1 MCNYYT
7 LDLHFL
13 HSKIES
19 EGPVAGELLGLLA
32 VVGAVAN
39 YSLSAGVN
47 SATSMSLS
55 SVIDT
60 SVLCVRRANSLTVKW
75 WPQKKRGPID
85 ISTFTLDRAPHEGES
100 HKLLA
105 VTFTVDT
112 FTSLLYGGGGEA
124 I

>member
-7 LDLHFL
+7 LDSHFL
-13 HSKIES
+13 HSKIKS
-19 EGPVAGELLGLLA
+19 EGPAAGELLGLLA
-32 VVGAVAN
+32 VVGVVAN

-60 SVLCVRRANSLTVKW
+60 SVLCVRRENSLAVKW

-85 ISTFTLDRAPHEGES
+85 ISTFTLDGAPHEGES

-105 VTFTVDT
+105 VTFTMDT
-112 FTSLLYGGGGEA
+112 FTSPLYGGDAEV

>member
-1 MCNYYT
+1 M
-7 LDLHFL
+7 
-13 HSKIES
+13 SKVKAQQEIS
-19 EGPVAGELLGLLA
+19 LLGLLA

-47 SATSMSLS
+47 SATSTSLS

-60 SVLCVRRANSLTVKW
+60 SVLCVRRENSLAVKW

-112 FTSLLYGGGGEA
+112 FTSPLYGGVAEA